1 MPSIQVQPQAALGDA
16 DEAALVASA
25 VRAGIDAVLAER
37 APAERDA
44 FWHAV
49 ALLYARGSKPGE
61 PPAPERLPPRRP
73 SALAP
78 SPPEPERVLS
88 SSGARRA

>member
-1 MPSIQVQPQAALGDA
+1 MSSMEVQPQAERGDA

-25 VRAGIDAVLAER
+25 VRAGIDALLRDR

-49 ALLYARGSKPGE
+49 ALLYARGSKPVGRTDTE
-61 PPAPERLPPRRP
+61 LPAPP
-73 SALAP
+73 SDALEP
-78 SPPEPERVLS
+78 SMPTLETTR
-88 SSGARRA
+88 

>member
-1 MPSIQVQPQAALGDA
+1 MSSMEVQPQAERGDA

-25 VRAGIDAVLAER
+25 VRAGIDALLTDR

-49 ALLYARGSKPGE
+49 ALLYARGSKPVRRSD
-61 PPAPERLPPRRP
+61 PQQPAPP
-73 SALAP
+73 
-78 SPPEPERVLS
+78 
-88 SSGARRA
+88 SGAREPSMPTLETTR

>member
-1 MPSIQVQPQAALGDA
+1 MSSIQVQPQSAEGDT

-61 PPAPERLPPRRP
+61 PPAPERLTPAPPFGARP
-73 SALAP
+73 GA
-78 SPPEPERVLS
+78 PEPERLRP

>member
-1 MPSIQVQPQAALGDA
+1 MSPIEVQLQAHLGDA

-25 VRAGIDAVLAER
+25 VRAGIDAVLTER

-49 ALLYARGSKPGE
+49 ALLYARGSKPVGQTDPE
-61 PPAPERLPPRRP
+61 LTAPP
-73 SALAP
+73 
-78 SPPEPERVLS
+78 
-88 SSGARRA
+88 SGALEPSMPILETTR